1 MKQKLE
7 LTWVGKNNP
16 PNVEPRILIHDKNFD
31 YGDTNTKNILIHGDN
46 LLALKS
52 LEQNFAGKIKCV
64 YIDPPYN
71 TGSAFEHYNDNL
83 EHSIWL
89 NFMAARLKIL
99 KNLLHDDG
107 SIWINL
113 DDNEVHYC
121 KVMMDEIFGRNNFLC
136 DISWEKRYSPPADTK
151 DFGYTH
157 DHILVYRKSKEFVR
171 NLLPITE
178 DQAGRYKNP
187 DNDPRGAWKAAD
199 YTCRFSA
206 EQRPNLY
213 YPIIQPKT
221 GEKIF
226 PKKTRVW
233 ANSIEEHEKNVREN
247 RLWWGVHGTNKVPAK
262 KNFLSEIQQ
271 GMMPMSL
278 WRYEMAGTTQD
289 ARKESLKLFGENAF
303 DTPKPEKL
311 LERILTLASNEGDI
325 ILDSF
330 LGSGTT
336 AAVAHKM
343 NRNWIGIELEKTC
356 YTHCIPRLKKVIDG
370 EQGGISKNVNWQGG
384 GGFKF
389 YELAPTLI
397 VKDKFGMEIINPKY
411 NAEMLAATVA
421 KHNGFIFAPDENIF
435 WKQGKS
441 HEHSYIF
448 TTTNFLTTKFFD
460 EIASEM
466 KDFESLLICATA
478 FDVGL
483 NERNEK
489 ISVKKIPLSLLKKCE
504 YNIENYDLRNG
515 DDEKF

>member
-1 MKQKLE
+1 MDPKFFSSSHDIILVYGKDINF
-7 LTWVGKNNP
+7 LTINKEFSEEIP
-16 PNVEPRILIHDKNFD
+16 
-31 YGDTNTKNILIHGDN
+31 
-46 LLALKS
+46 
-52 LEQNFAGKIKCV
+52 
-64 YIDPPYN
+64 
-71 TGSAFEHYNDNL
+71 EHYNKIDENGKKYY
-83 EHSIWL
+83 
-89 NFMAARLKIL
+89 LKPMR
-99 KNLLHDDG
+99 
-107 SIWINL
+107 
-113 DDNEVHYC
+113 
-121 KVMMDEIFGRNNFLC
+121 VMGGNVSE
-136 DISWEKRYSPPADTK
+136 S
-151 DFGYTH
+151 
-157 DHILVYRKSKEFVR
+157 
-171 NLLPITE
+171 
-178 DQAGRYKNP
+178 
-187 DNDPRGAWKAAD
+187 
-199 YTCRFSA
+199 
-206 EQRPNLY
+206 LY
-213 YPIIQPKT
+213 YPMIAPDGTKVFPISST
-221 GEKIF
+221 GEKTCWRWS
-226 PKKTRVW
+226 KKKVQEESNR
-233 ANSIEEHEKNVREN
+233 IEWVNGRNGWSLYFRIYADSRRGTPIKTIWHHEEVGSN
-247 RLWWGVHGTNKVPAK
+247 RTSKTEI
-262 KNFLSEIQQ
+262 NFL
-271 GMMPMSL
+271 
-278 WRYEMAGTTQD
+278 
-289 ARKESLKLFGENAF
+289 FGNNKFA
-303 DTPKPEKL
+303 TPKPEKL
-311 LERILTLASNEGDI
+311 LQKIINAASNEGDI

-370 EQGGISKNVNWQGG
+370 EQGGISKNIGWKGG

-411 NAEMLAATVA
+411 NAEMLAAAVA

-448 TTTNFLTTKFFD
+448 TTTNYLTTKFFD

-504 YNIENYDLRNG
+504 YNIENYDLRTG

>member
-16 PNVEPRILIHDKNFD
+16 PNVESRILIHDKNFD
-31 YGDTNTKNILIHGDN
+31 YGDTDTKNILIHGDN

-99 KNLLHDDG
+99 KNLLRDDG
-107 SIWINL
+107 SIFIQI
-113 DDNEVHYC
+113 DNNEMAYL
-121 KVMMDEIFGRNNFLC
+121 KVLCDEIFGRNNFVN
-136 DISWEKRYSPPADTK
+136 DIIWKRRGGSANPNNRLNNLT
-151 DFGYTH
+151 DF
-157 DHILVYRKSKEFVR
+157 ILWYAKSSEMKINPVFSKEDENTKKYISERFKFKDENGR
-171 NLLPITE
+171 IYMKSPI
-178 DQAGRYKNP
+178 Q
-187 DNDPRGAWKAAD
+187 
-199 YTCRFSA
+199 S
-206 EQRPNLY
+206 PNL
-213 YPIIQPKT
+213 
-221 GEKIF
+221 
-226 PKKTRVW
+226 R
-233 ANSIEEHEKNVREN
+233 KNLIYDYKGYR
-247 RLWWGVHGTNKVPAK
+247 VPAK
-262 KNFLSEIQQ
+262 GWSISKEIMEKWDAEGRLAFPDDKSKTINRKIFLDEYKGQPI
-271 GMMPMSL
+271 GNLWTDIFVINPMSSE
-278 WRYEMAGTTQD
+278 RID
-289 ARKESLKLFGENAF
+289 F
-303 DTPKPEKL
+303 DGQKPEAL
-311 LERILTLASNEGDI
+311 IERILTLASNEGDI

-370 EQGGISKNVNWQGG
+370 EQGGISKNIGWKGG

-411 NAEMLAATVA
+411 NAEMLAAAVA
-421 KHNGFIFAPDENIF
+421 KHNGFEFMPDENIF

-441 HEHSYIF
+441 HENSYIF
-448 TTTNFLTTKFFD
+448 TTTNYLTTKFFD
-460 EIASEM
+460 EIANEM

-504 YNIENYDLRNG
+504 YNVENYDLRNG